1 MYIFIMYIQVHICG
15 VRPLV
20 GWLNPH
26 MLHRNSP
33 GWSLLWF
40 QRPIGL
46 GLQLQGRRPPPS
58 YKLTF
63 NIINY
68 SYTKLYLPILVVGDI
83 YTNLAITWGPYLVP
97 LKSMCPRSFP
107 RRQGAVCT
115 KEMPDSPWA
124 VHHHWNIGCLISWK
138 TSFNIENNSV
148 NLTIELYSEWF
159 NIPMIYGYIYI
170 YNGWGFLK

>member
-1 MYIFIMYIQVHICG
+1 MYIYILLIYIYIHTNIIYMSIYICIYLLCIYKYIFAGVH
-15 VRPLV
+15 PLV

-33 GWSLLWF
+33 GWSLWF

-46 GLQLQGRRPPPS
+46 GLQLQGRRPPS
-58 YKLTF
+58 YKLIF
-63 NIINY
+63 NLMNY

-124 VHHHWNIGCLISWK
+124 VQQCIITGTLAVWFHEKHHSTLNIIQSIQL
-138 TSFNIENNSV
+138 
-148 NLTIELYSEWF
+148 
-159 NIPMIYGYIYI
+159 
-170 YNGWGFLK
+170 